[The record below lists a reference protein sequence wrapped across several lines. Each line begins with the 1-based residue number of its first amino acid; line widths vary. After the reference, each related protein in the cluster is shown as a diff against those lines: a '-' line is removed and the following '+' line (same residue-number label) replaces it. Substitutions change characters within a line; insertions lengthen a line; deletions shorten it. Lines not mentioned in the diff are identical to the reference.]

1 MRLAPRSTWPMAVPE
16 RRHHH
21 VTGGAG
27 SQPRSRLAEDFPEV
41 VGVQQCGQAHHRD
54 DGRQQ
59 AQGHLEGERAGVA
72 EAVGVAEAAERV
84 LQQSP
89 PAGAAQRL
97 QRIVS
102 LQLVGLRDQR
112 GRAHDATPSMVTV
125 IGGQSLIANGIKLF
139 VHRERPPTRPAT
151 RPARL
156 ASAVAGGLAF
166 ANVDRSPDRRRD
178 LAARTARRRPGRPD
192 RQPRRPAAHVTPRR
206 RGAGARAGRRHRG
219 ARLLPGPQPAGA
231 PLPGGRRRRTGLRR
245 RPLPVR
251 RPCAGRAQGQG
262 LHHHQAAGRGQE
274 LGGAVRAG
282 ARLRGGPVRG
292 RRRVRARPARPQDRR
307 GRGFR
312 ADPDGAR
319 ARPPRQLPGARRR
332 GRQTGRLPHPCQ
344 RAGDPHAQTCRHPG
358 PGAPLRAAPSRLQPD
373 RLRRGHRH
381 GDRDRHRPGRAAAG
395 RCAARDGVGVGGR
408 GRQGR
413 RGLPRGPRRPGGA
426 LGGRHRLSGPAV
438 QSPPRPPLLR
448 SRGNRA
454 LMGASAAT
462 AVLVVAIGTLGTFG
476 MRGWGRVPF
485 SVPSV
490 PWYHAWPYYLFWA
503 PRLDRTWAELV
514 LPVAVLVAAGLVAAA
529 GLVRARRAWLA
540 GSLVGAFA
548 LDLAVAALAGGP
560 RAWQAPLAASGE
572 YPRAVPQVGAIPT
585 FLHDFATRVP
595 GLPDYAAQ
603 HPPGATLFYVLV
615 ARVWPG
621 LGGATVATV
630 AAACLGLLVV
640 AALARDEL
648 REVGER
654 WAVVCWAL
662 APAVVLYAATSAD
675 AMWAPVLAGAA
686 LAAHRGLMRRSLAW
700 TVAGGA
706 LLWLA
711 SMMTFA
717 AMLLLP
723 FLAVR
728 AIGLAAGQGSKGGS
742 WVVRWAAITTATVLA
757 LAALL
762 WLATGY
768 DLVAT
773 VQAVNRFW
781 STAPGTRTRSWLWW
795 SFGDLVAFAAILGVP
810 LTAALVVGVWAALRR
825 RAWWSFEVATLASLL
840 AGALWG
846 HTKGEV
852 ERMWQFLVPFA
863 VVVAVR
869 QLLRWRASMPV
880 VAAVLLTQSVL
891 VQLLFFTRW

>member
-166 ANVDRSPDRRRD
+166 ANVDRSPDLRRD
-178 LAARTARRRPGRPD
+178 LAARTARRRPGAVAYRHSRQARRPGRPD

-206 RGAGARAGRRHRG
+206 RGAGPRAGRRHRG

-514 LPVAVLVAAGLVAAA
+514 LPVAV
-529 GLVRARRAWLA
+529 
-540 GSLVGAFA
+540 
-548 LDLAVAALAGGP
+548 
-560 RAWQAPLAASGE
+560 
-572 YPRAVPQVGAIPT
+572 
-585 FLHDFATRVP
+585 
-595 GLPDYAAQ
+595 
-603 HPPGATLFYVLV
+603 
-615 ARVWPG
+615 
-621 LGGATVATV
+621 
-630 AAACLGLLVV
+630 VV

-795 SFGDLVAFAAILGVP
+795 SFGVLVAFAAILGVP

-825 RAWWSFEVATLASLL
+825 RAWWSF
-840 AGALWG
+840 
-846 HTKGEV
+846 
-852 ERMWQFLVPFA
+852 
-863 VVVAVR
+863 
-869 QLLRWRASMPV
+869 
-880 VAAVLLTQSVL
+880 
-891 VQLLFFTRW
+891 